1 MGLPLVVSQ
10 AEWLIAR
17 TVLLTKEKAMTHQR
31 DELNTERRTLP
42 MVEIT
47 KDYDHRQ
54 LTTFRVQ
61 RITRPGHRLLFG
73 QQLESRGAPL
83 FS

>member
-47 KDYDHRQ
+47 KDYSFEVPKARSAS
-54 LTTFRVQ
+54 LIFS
-61 RITRPGHRLLFG
+61 PG
-73 QQLESRGAPL
+73 AAN
-83 FS
+83 